1 VTAVWTTIVALALGT
16 MAIKAVGPVALGGR
30 EPPPRAAA
38 VIALVAPALLAALV
52 VYETVVSE
60 DGGVELDAR
69 LVGVA
74 AAALALVLRLPLLAV
89 VGLAALATAVT
100 RALF

>member
-1 VTAVWTTIVALALGT
+1 MTEVWVTIVALALGT
-16 MAIKAVGPVALGGR
+16 MAIKAAGPVALGGR

-60 DGGVELDAR
+60 DGGVALDAR

-89 VGLAALATAVT
+89 VGLAAVATAAT